1 MLTMQADLA
10 YDEGALDEAL
20 ERIARD
26 HPKVYARVLQ
36 ANGPGGGWPFIE
48 WATTDRAAMDAFVA
62 WYAGDDAR
70 QIAEMQDW
78 IVAR

>member
-1 MLTMQADLA
+1 MQADLA
-10 YDEGALDEAL
+10 YDEDALDAAL
-20 ERIARD
+20 ERIAAA

-48 WATTDRAAMDAFVA
+48 WLALDREAMDTFVA
-62 WYAGDDAR
+62 WYAGGDAR

-78 IVAR
+78 VVAV